1 MTPEVTTEYM
11 IEDSGSGIS
20 IARLFAR
27 AVKSFPVYVWNEWNG
42 SFHASD
48 SYIVASSKADVK
60 EDFILVNNRRE
71 LLVAVQSLM
80 DQRVK
85 AAHELF
91 KLSREY

>member
-1 MTPEVTTEYM
+1 MTPEVITEYM
-11 IEDSGSGIS
+11 IEDSSSGIS

-27 AVKSFPVYVWNEWNG
+27 AVKSFPAYVWNEWNG

-48 SYIVASSKADVK
+48 SYIVASSEADVK
-60 EDFILVNNRRE
+60 EDFVLVNNRRE